1 MKYYWFA
8 LLIFLSGE
16 LYAAEA
22 GMPQLDPK
30 YWASQTFWLILVFT
44 ILYFTLSKIFIPKI
58 KENLDIREKKISKDL
73 SEAKKMRELGE
84 KKIKDYQTIIE
95 NGKKEVNSFLSS
107 QKKKMEE
114 EILKKKQILEK
125 ELIKRQNLVE
135 KELKELEVKSKD
147 DVEKISEELT
157 ETLIGLVVKKKP
169 NKVKITELVK
179 RREKYLS

>member
-1 MKYYWFA
+1 
-8 LLIFLSGE
+8 
-16 LYAAEA
+16 
-22 GMPQLDPK
+22 
-30 YWASQTFWLILVFT
+30 
-44 ILYFTLSKIFIPKI
+44 
-58 KENLDIREKKISKDL
+58 
-73 SEAKKMRELGE
+73 
-84 KKIKDYQTIIE
+84 
-95 NGKKEVNSFLSS
+95 
-107 QKKKMEE
+107 MEE